1 MAQLRDE
8 NCCICFDPRI
18 EGVVDCRRCVA
29 FVCQTCV
36 AKLSA
41 TASCPVCKNSRF
53 VYRSLRA
60 HSRLPPT
67 IDSDND
73 RLVRAVIEANLYRRY
88 GSQAFGASVNIS
100 INWPTINRPLP
111 PPLPAVDV
119 IQQTVDRMNATGPF
133 APRDPRA
140 AEDVTPQPQR
150 QHQFQCGE
158 YMLKTRR
165 NSDWVPVNDP
175 SRPNNIT
182 IINGGRGKYRIT
194 KVNRSSIHFE
204 DISRFDDAIHSLHK
218 RVIYDDFNRK
228 YYVPM
233 GQRYRLYDS

>member
-41 TASCPVCKNSRF
+41 TASCPVCKNPRF
-53 VYRSLRA
+53 VPARPRP
-60 HSRLPPT
+60 PPT
-67 IDSDND
+67 IDSVADG
-73 RLVRAVIEANLYRRY
+73 LVRAVIEANLYRRY

-140 AEDVTPQPQR
+140 AEDVTPQPQPQPQR
-150 QHQFQCGE
+150 QHLFQNGE
-158 YMLKTRR
+158 YRVSTRGAAGWWR
-165 NSDWVPVNDP
+165 DP
-175 SRPNNIT
+175 NESALPFRV
-182 IINGGRGKYRIT
+182 T
-194 KVNRSSIHFE
+194 KVNRSSIHFVNLADDQQR
-204 DISRFDDAIHSLHK
+204 DIHK
-218 RVIYDDFNRK
+218 RVQYDDFNRK

>member
-41 TASCPVCKNSRF
+41 TASCPVCKNPRF
-53 VYRSLRA
+53 VPARPRP
-60 HSRLPPT
+60 PPT
-67 IDSDND
+67 IDSVADG
-73 RLVRAVIEANLYRRY
+73 LVRAVIEANLYRRY

-140 AEDVTPQPQR
+140 AEDVTPQPQPQR
-150 QHQFQCGE
+150 QHQFQRGE
-158 YMLKTRR
+158 YMLKTRD
-165 NSDWVPVNDP
+165 NSNWVPVNDP
-175 SRPNNIT
+175 SRPNIT